1 MSEIFERALKELPE
15 GISFDSS
22 KEKKVA
28 GLILQM
34 YKEVE
39 IIEEGTHPF
48 INNHTEEEVAAFKES
63 CKKYI
68 RRFGNAFTIDHD

>member
-1 MSEIFERALKELPE
+1 MSEIFERALQELPK
-15 GISFDSS
+15 GISFDPS

-39 IIEEGTHPF
+39 IIEDGTHPF
-48 INNHTEEEVAAFKES
+48 IDNHTEEEVAAFKET